1 METELH
7 EKEDEWLWD
16 FLTLGSQLTNCI
28 YDGKSSKESFKGKT
42 RKQIMKDYK
51 KKAEG
56 INMKSA
62 IDRYVKGLEE
72 KYKMD
77 FDDNK

>member
-1 METELH
+1 
-7 EKEDEWLWD
+7 
-16 FLTLGSQLTNCI
+16 
-28 YDGKSSKESFKGKT
+28 
-42 RKQIMKDYK
+42 MKDYK

-77 FDDNK
+77 FDN